1 MIVVSDSTTLIIL
14 FDLNRLDLLQNL
26 FQKIY
31 IPNKVHEEITYKE
44 DISIPEFIEIVEV
57 DKSEI
62 LKYLEFYLDEG
73 ESEAISLALERELPL
88 IIDEKK
94 GRKIAKNLGI
104 KIVGLLGIIYLNIQK
119 GFITKK
125 EAKEL
130 LETAVKNGYRISEK
144 LIKEVLER

>member
-1 MIVVSDSTTLIIL
+1 M
-14 FDLNRLDLLQNL
+14 LQNL

-31 IPNKVHEEITYKE
+31 IPKKVHEEITYKE
-44 DISIPEFIEIVEV
+44 DYFIPKFIETVEI
-57 DKSEI
+57 DNSEI
-62 LKYLEFYLDEG
+62 LHYLEFYLDKG
-73 ESEAISLALERELPL
+73 ESEAIALALERDLPL

-104 KIVGLLGIIYLNIQK
+104 KIVGLLGIVYLNVQK

-125 EAKEL
+125 EAKAF

-144 LIKEVLER
+144 LIEEVLK